1 MIEEPQR
8 QLAAAI
14 VHVVKDRA
22 VPFRWIDG
30 SQQIDV
36 GLELDLPGGVARG
49 EIEIDD
55 PLIPRMGRIDLVVRE
70 ADDPLVR
77 PDVAER
83 LAAGERLATQDF

>member
-55 PLIPRMGRIDLVVRE
+55 DAAVSMSEDGAYVQGWLWV
-70 ADDPLVR
+70 ADEEKQED
-77 PDVAER
+77 D
-83 LAAGERLATQDF
+83 